1 MNQPGT
7 VVIARHWFRPESE
20 LSYVIRLLAG
30 GASRCG
36 PVSVLVPGLPGTR
49 TPDGAFDL
57 EGIGDETGF
66 QWPPHL
72 ASDQTVLVD
81 ELTPAVER
89 MLTHTDPKHVLWIA
103 APEGHDFPWRQL
115 NLVDAGPKSGGANVD
130 LHIPVNRLA
139 ERHRHHGFGFTGYQ
153 LVLSDRVEPNSEPPA
168 PAAWVTAAFTDLDV
182 VVVEAAT
189 AWAWKGRSLRGSVAV
204 DTRMDLWRLVAHA
217 SVCIDISPGPFIG
230 RECIEA
236 LRFGTPILV
245 PEDSG
250 PAAVLAHRAGNAT
263 FSDAG
268 ELVSSVSRL
277 QDPHGH
283 ADASS
288 AGRAYAEHQFG
299 DASKFIESMRS
310 LLQTKD

>member
-1 MNQPGT
+1 MNQPRT

-57 EGIGDETGF
+57 EGIGDKTGF

-189 AWAWKGRSLRGSVAV
+189 VLGVEGPLPARIRRGRHPHGSVAPCRPCIRLHRHLPRAFHRPGV
-204 DTRMDLWRLVAHA
+204 HRGAPFRDTNPRARGLRA
-217 SVCIDISPGPFIG
+217 CRGPCAPCG
-230 RECIEA
+230 
-236 LRFGTPILV
+236 
-245 PEDSG
+245 
-250 PAAVLAHRAGNAT
+250 
-263 FSDAG
+263 
-268 ELVSSVSRL
+268 
-277 QDPHGH
+277 
-283 ADASS
+283 
-288 AGRAYAEHQFG
+288 
-299 DASKFIESMRS
+299 
-310 LLQTKD
+310 